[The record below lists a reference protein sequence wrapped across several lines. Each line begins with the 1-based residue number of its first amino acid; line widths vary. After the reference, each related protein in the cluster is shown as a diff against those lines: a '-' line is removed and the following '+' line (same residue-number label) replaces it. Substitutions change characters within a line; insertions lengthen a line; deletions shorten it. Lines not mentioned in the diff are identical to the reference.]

1 MPYLICTIQAAYLTC
16 TRYGAPDLKISPWTP
31 AANGL
36 QKRTLSYIKP
46 LSGSVGPSSATCQIA
61 EEELYKDVDKSFEFL
76 AITKTP
82 EVPSGGSFQVETKT
96 CLTWAG
102 GAKGGC
108 RMLVTT
114 ECVWKGRSMIKGAL
128 RQYLFFS
135 LFCMFAE

>member
-1 MPYLICTIQAAYLTC
+1 MSGGLA
-16 TRYGAPDLKISPWTP
+16 DLKISEWTP
-31 AANGL
+31 PTGGL
-36 QKRTLSYIKP
+36 GKRTLSYVKP

-61 EEELYKDVDKSFEFL
+61 EEELHTDADKSYELL

-114 ECVWKGRSMIKGAL
+114 ECVWKGRSMIKGQLCHPRPAL
-128 RQYLFFS
+128 LLLPHYLTLPVCRRQAS
-135 LFCMFAE
+135 